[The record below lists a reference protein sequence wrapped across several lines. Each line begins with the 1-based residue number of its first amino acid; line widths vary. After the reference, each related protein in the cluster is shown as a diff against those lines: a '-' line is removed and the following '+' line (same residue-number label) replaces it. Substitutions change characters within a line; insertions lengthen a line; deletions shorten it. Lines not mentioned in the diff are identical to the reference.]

1 MKKILSLFLICI
13 NCCGVHAERTEVY
26 NQHIHTVQVIANNDY
41 MSPAVIRLGENET
54 VEISFDHLTHDYHR
68 FRHDCLPRNE
78 RKATWLFLAEMV
90 PPWMI
95 TEFFTIANPNPV
107 PPSLRERPLST
118 R

>member
-1 MKKILSLFLICI
+1 MHRKDKEKSDWWL
-13 NCCGVHAERTEVY
+13 
-26 NQHIHTVQVIANNDY
+26 VISDY
-41 MSPAVIRLGENET
+41 F
-54 VEISFDHLTHDYHR
+54 SFASVNTNSN
-68 FRHDCLPRNE
+68 PPP
-78 RKATWLFLAEMV
+78 WLFLAEMV